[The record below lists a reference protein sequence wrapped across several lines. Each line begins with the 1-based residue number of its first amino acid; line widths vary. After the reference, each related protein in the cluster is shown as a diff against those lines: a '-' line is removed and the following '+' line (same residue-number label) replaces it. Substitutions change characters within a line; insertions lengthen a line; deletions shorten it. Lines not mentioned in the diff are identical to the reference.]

1 MPQFSCFGNSVSGPA
16 WSSEVPPYLW
26 KGDSPR
32 GRQLADG
39 AAEVLC
45 VTGVTRRSGRAARQP
60 GSCAGGADF
69 RADLSAGLLSR
80 AVLRVVSTTPP
91 TQ

>member
-1 MPQFSCFGNSVSGPA
+1 MPQFSCFGNSVSGPG
-16 WSSEVPPYLW
+16 WSSDVPPDPW

-45 VTGVTRRSGRAARQP
+45 EIGVTRRSGRAGRQS
-60 GSCAGGADF
+60 GSCAGGAAF
-69 RADLSAGLLSR
+69 QADLSAGLLSR